1 MSFVREPFAHPK
13 RRVPRQPSPSGRS
26 KTMNRTLLLSLLT
39 IAGTGAMPAAAR
51 AQDGAAVDMTGM
63 GIYAMEDS
71 VMEAAGRSVT
81 RRAPGAA
88 APARAV
94 SPAAFAYRPSQEVRR
109 RNVAGFVKKL
119 TAANPQGAGEV
130 RRLVEDPTLFAK
142 IDRALRGVGGRT
154 DNAADA
160 FASYWIAAWYAAHGR
175 DDTPDA
181 ATFAA
186 VRRQAAD
193 ALGAV
198 PQLAGAGDAVKQ
210 QVAEANLVQAVLIAA
225 TMEGV
230 GRDPAARG
238 RIAAAVRKGAR
249 ASGLDLD
256 AIALTRNGFVPTR
269 RTGAVDPARDG
280 EGARG
285 GGTLLGAGALA
296 AVAGGALYYR
306 NRARG

>member
-1 MSFVREPFAHPK
+1 
-13 RRVPRQPSPSGRS
+13 
-26 KTMNRTLLLSLLT
+26 MNRTLLLSLLT
-39 IAGTGAMPAAAR
+39 IAGTGAVPAAVR

-71 VMEAAGRSVT
+71 VMEAAGRSVA

-186 VRRQAAD
+186 VRRQAAE

-280 EGARG
+280 AGAGG

>member
-1 MSFVREPFAHPK
+1 
-13 RRVPRQPSPSGRS
+13 
-26 KTMNRTLLLSLLT
+26 
-39 IAGTGAMPAAAR
+39 
-51 AQDGAAVDMTGM
+51 
-63 GIYAMEDS
+63 
-71 VMEAAGRSVT
+71 
-81 RRAPGAA
+81 
-88 APARAV
+88 
-94 SPAAFAYRPSQEVRR
+94 
-109 RNVAGFVKKL
+109 
-119 TAANPQGAGEV
+119 
-130 RRLVEDPTLFAK
+130 
-142 IDRALRGVGGRT
+142 RALRGVGGRT

-186 VRRQAAD
+186 VRRQAAE

-198 PQLAGAGDAVKQ
+198 PQLVGAGDAVKQ

-269 RTGAVDPARDG
+269 RTGAIDEPPG
-280 EGARG
+280 GAGAG
-285 GGTLLGAGALA
+285 GGPLLGAGALA
-296 AVAGGALYYR
+296 AVAGGVLYYR